1 MENTSYSLNN
11 VTNYAIYL
19 LNNGLSVGDK
29 IRKNRG
35 FGKAGEDYTVTEITE
50 EEIKAESESGKPLT
64 IRIEDCGSYPQYI
77 K

>member
-11 VTNYAIYL
+11 VTNYALYL

-35 FGKAGEDYTVTEITE
+35 FSKADEYYIVTEITK
-50 EEIKAESESGKPLT
+50 EEIKAESESGKHLI